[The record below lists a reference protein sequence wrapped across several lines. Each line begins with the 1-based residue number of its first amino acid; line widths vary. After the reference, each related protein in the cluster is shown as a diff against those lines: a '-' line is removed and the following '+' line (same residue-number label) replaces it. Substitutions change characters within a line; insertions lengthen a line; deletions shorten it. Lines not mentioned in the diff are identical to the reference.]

1 MMRIEEQHPEVAR
14 EFHKGNFVVHKS
26 GRAFSSIAID
36 QAHEQNNA
44 VIKGDGGAVG
54 LTENSSALRRW
65 MVAGPEV
72 IRLIGRYEAVSGSK
86 EVKKN
91 IRHHEQTEAAQKGFI
106 EKVKQLKSVMQEMGN
121 PFMEESDDLFVLD
134 TKDIAVDR
142 SAQLMKVHHQQGKK
156 QFESFMADLHSG

>member
-26 GRAFSSIAID
+26 DRAFSSIAID
-36 QAHEQNNA
+36 QAPEQNNA

-54 LTENSSALRRW
+54 LTENSSALRRL

-72 IRLIGRYEAVSGSK
+72 RHLIERYEAVSGSK

-91 IRHHEQTEAAQKGFI
+91 NCHHEQTEAAQKGFI
-106 EKVKQLKSVMQEMGN
+106 EKVK
-121 PFMEESDDLFVLD
+121 
-134 TKDIAVDR
+134 
-142 SAQLMKVHHQQGKK
+142 
-156 QFESFMADLHSG
+156 